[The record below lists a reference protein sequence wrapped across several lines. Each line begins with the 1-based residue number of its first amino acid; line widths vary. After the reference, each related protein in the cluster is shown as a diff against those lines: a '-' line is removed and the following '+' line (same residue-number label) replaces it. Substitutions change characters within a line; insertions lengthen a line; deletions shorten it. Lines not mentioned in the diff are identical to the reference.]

1 MTINNARLTSFAFRL
16 FLPSKFTMYA
26 LSIISYTE
34 EPNLGF
40 SWSECES
47 VAWMFLAFTIV
58 LLFYASLMNGTAE
71 KQEYLSQV
79 QQTHRK
85 LYDIQYHRM
94 TILQVCRASF
104 YQFPRPCSI
113 RVYVNSTNQTTH
125 RIFKQLNIIKQWFFS
140 TVRFRWIDRRAAR
153 TQFRTTTFIVIVL
166 SRSPL

>member
-1 MTINNARLTSFAFRL
+1 
-16 FLPSKFTMYA
+16 
-26 LSIISYTE
+26 
-34 EPNLGF
+34 
-40 SWSECES
+40 
-47 VAWMFLAFTIV
+47 MFLAFMIV

-104 YQFPRPCSI
+104 YQFPRLCSI
-113 RVYVNSTNQTTH
+113 RVYVNSTNETKL
-125 RIFKQLNIIKQWFFS
+125 RIFKQLNIIKQRSFS
-140 TVRFRWIDRRAAR
+140 SVRFRRIDCRAAR
-153 TQFRTTTFIVIVL
+153 IQFQRTTYIVIVL